1 MNKIYYYLVLV
12 VAFLALWALIVTLF
26 FCYEGEWL

>member
-1 MNKIYYYLVLV
+1 MNRIYYYLVLV
-12 VAFLALWALIVTLF
+12 VAFFGSMGVNSNVV